1 MHALFQLQR
10 QQQALKNMHM
20 CSKVGQNR
28 TYTPY
33 MTVYLVT
40 SLPKCRIYT
49 VYIWFWPTL
58 LMCLCGLDVLAGTP
72 GVCLC
77 GLGIRAGTP
86 DRPTA
91 ARLQLQRLQ
100 LTGLQL
106 QRLQLQRR
114 WAYSCAPTAAA
125 PMGQQLRSYSCSAYS

>member
-72 GVCLC
+72 
-77 GLGIRAGTP
+77 

-91 ARLQLQRLQ
+91 ARLQLQRLPLTGLQLQRLQ